1 MSTEGA
7 DEVYLQ
13 AQDPPED
20 SQILRNNKLAKKE
33 AQKPGQHY
41 AMGWEKREMY
51 CQYLGLL
58 Q

>member
-20 SQILRNNKLAKKE
+20 SQILRNNKLAEKE
-33 AQKPGQHY
+33 AQKP
-41 AMGWEKREMY
+41 
-51 CQYLGLL
+51 
-58 Q
+58 